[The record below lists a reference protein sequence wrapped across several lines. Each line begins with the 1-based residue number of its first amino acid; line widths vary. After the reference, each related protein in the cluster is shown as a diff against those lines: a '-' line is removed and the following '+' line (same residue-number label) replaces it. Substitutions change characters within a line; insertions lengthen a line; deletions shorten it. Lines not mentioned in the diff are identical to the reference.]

1 LTEKEAIYCELLV
14 LRCRRG
20 QKDAL
25 EEVVRTWERRLFY
38 YVRRLVGDEQEAW
51 QILQDTWLKV
61 LRGIGSLREPRNL
74 PAWLYGIARNTAFSH
89 LRARHAE
96 ESLLTSQADAADA
109 AQTGPDLEFEDA
121 ERVQY
126 GLGRISLEHRD
137 VLTLFFLQDLSIEQ
151 IAGVVNVPEGTVK
164 SRIYHAKRALKKIL
178 EAREQ

>member
-20 QKDAL
+20 QREAL

-38 YVRRLVGDEQEAW
+38 YIRRLVGDEQEAW

-61 LRGIGSLREPRNL
+61 LRGIGRLQEPRSL

-89 LRARHAE
+89 LRARCAE
-96 ESLLTSQADAADA
+96 QTFLTNPTEVREEWQAD
-109 AQTGPDLEFEDA
+109 PDVKLDDV

-126 GLGRISLEHRD
+126 GLDRISLEHRD

-151 IAGVVNVPEGTVK
+151 ISGVMRVPVGTVK
-164 SRIYHAKRALKKIL
+164 SRIHYAKRALKSVL
-178 EAREQ
+178 ETQE

>member
-25 EEVVRTWERRLFY
+25 EEVVRTWEQRLFY

-51 QILQDTWLKV
+51 QVLQDTWLKV
-61 LRGIGSLREPRNL
+61 LRGIGGLREPRNL

-96 ESLLTSQADAADA
+96 ESLITSQADAADA
-109 AQTGPDLEFEDA
+109 GQTGPDLEFEDV

-151 IAGVVNVPEGTVK
+151 IAGVMNVPVGTVK
-164 SRIYHAKRALKKIL
+164 SRIYHAKRALKKVL
-178 EAREQ
+178 EAREH